1 MRVYSARPY
10 VILTMRRAI
19 MAEFKEVM
27 DPETGELLYAAVL
40 DYGDR
45 VTTES
50 QRAGATKHFE
60 LEAFKGRNAGFTFT
74 SMDDIHFVIER
85 LTTAQCGYLLVL
97 QCYVDY
103 DGGRIIG
110 ADNKALTTAEMMDV
124 LQLRKKRQTFYD
136 LLSACL
142 DSEIIT
148 KDEHDNYY
156 VNPRYHFRG
165 TTQNRMVVRTYTAK
179 IKRAYREVKAVDLG
193 LMYRMLPFVHV
204 KENALCA
211 NPNERDPKKIRW
223 FNVKSLASAIG
234 VDEKT
239 LSRRLPHLKFAGE
252 YVIMRHSLGNERKFS
267 FNPHVFYR
275 GNTAPSDGVTA
286 LFNANAA

>member
-1 MRVYSARPY
+1 
-10 VILTMRRAI
+10 
-19 MAEFKEVM
+19 MAVGRELI
-27 DPETGELLYAAVL
+27 DPETGELVYATVL
-40 DYGDR
+40 NIGDR
-45 VTTES
+45 VTTEA
-50 QRAGATKHFE
+50 QRTGAAGHFE
-60 LEAFKGRNAGFTFT
+60 REAFKGRNAGFTFA
-74 SMDDIHFVIER
+74 SMDDIHYVIER

-103 DGGRIIG
+103 DGGRIVNSEG
-110 ADNKALTTAEMMDV
+110 RALATTEMMDV

-136 LLSACL
+136 FLRACL
-142 DSEIIT
+142 ESGVIT
-148 KDEHDNYY
+148 KDEHESYY

-179 IKRAYREVKAVDLG
+179 IKQAYREVKAVDIG
-193 LMYRMLPFVHV
+193 LMYRMIPFVHI

-223 FNVKSLASAIG
+223 FNVKSLAEAIG

-252 YVIMRHSLGNERKFS
+252 YVIMRHSLGSARKFS
-267 FNPHVFYR
+267 FNPRVFYR
-275 GNTAPSDGVTA
+275 GNSAPSDSVTA
-286 LFNANAA
+286 LFNVEAA